1 MSADLELWTQKGGD
15 IAPHLPRAA
24 EWESFGDEFQFGG
37 GDGDG
42 QWLVSV
48 FAPEPVESYQAPPEL
63 QELLDG
69 LNFHVDL
76 GVEPSA
82 PGDEAWA
89 FVSEVM
95 ESLGRALGG
104 VGLDPQTGDPRS
116 WAA

>member
-1 MSADLELWTQKGGD
+1 MSVDLELWTQKGGD
-15 IAPHLPRAA
+15 IGPHLPRAE
-24 EWESFGDEFQFGG
+24 EWEAFGDEFQFGG
-37 GDGDG
+37 GEGA
-42 QWLVSV
+42 WLVSV

-69 LNFHVDL
+69 LHFHVEM

-82 PGDEAWA
+82 PGDDAWT
-89 FVSEVM
+89 FVGEVM

-104 VGLDPQTGDPRS
+104 VGLDPKTGHPRS